1 MGTPATRIGRQAGR
15 RTRRRGAALT
25 RIWGVRTR
33 RRNHMIAT
41 LGTRTGRLDG
51 LPTRRSG
58 AAPTR
63 RWGARRRRPNHTIA
77 MLVIPIGR
85 LAGLPTRRSGAAP
98 TRRWGAPRG
107 TERPTARGLYSE
119 SSRNAA
125 ALSMTA
131 DTEPDAKL
139 FQLIVCCHGDDS
151 STRAR

>member
-1 MGTPATRIGRQAGR
+1 MGTSEPYDCNAGYS
-15 RTRRRGAALT
+15 
-25 RIWGVRTR
+25 
-33 RRNHMIAT
+33 N
-41 LGTRTGRLDG
+41 
-51 LPTRRSG
+51 
-58 AAPTR
+58 
-63 RWGARRRRPNHTIA
+63 WGAGWSPNKKEWCCANKKMGCAETTSEPYDCDA
-77 MLVIPIGR
+77 GYSNW

-125 ALSMTA
+125 ALSVTA

>member
-1 MGTPATRIGRQAGR
+1 MGRTGRQAGR
-15 RTRRRGAALT
+15 RTRSRGAALT

-63 RWGARRRRPNHTIA
+63 RWGAPK
-77 MLVIPIGR
+77 
-85 LAGLPTRRSGAAP
+85 
-98 TRRWGAPRG
+98 G
-107 TERPTARGLYSE
+107 TERPTARGLYGE

-125 ALSMTA
+125 ALSVTA

-151 STRAR
+151 STRA